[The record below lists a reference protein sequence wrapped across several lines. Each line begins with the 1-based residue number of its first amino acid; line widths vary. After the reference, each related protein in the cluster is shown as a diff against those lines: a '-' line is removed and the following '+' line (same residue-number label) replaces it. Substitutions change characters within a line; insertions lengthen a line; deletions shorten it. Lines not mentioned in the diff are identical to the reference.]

1 MKETRIIQTTYRDK
15 NKRKVKEKKKEK
27 ADEEQG
33 KRREE
38 AEKDDD
44 IVGVGNYVNTHRTC
58 SGRGRLSL

>member
-1 MKETRIIQTTYRDK
+1 MKETRIGQWTYTDK
-15 NKRKVKEKKKEK
+15 NNAKVIEQKKET

-44 IVGVGNYVNTHRTC
+44 IVDGYNYVNTHRTV
-58 SGRGRLSL
+58 SARGRRSL